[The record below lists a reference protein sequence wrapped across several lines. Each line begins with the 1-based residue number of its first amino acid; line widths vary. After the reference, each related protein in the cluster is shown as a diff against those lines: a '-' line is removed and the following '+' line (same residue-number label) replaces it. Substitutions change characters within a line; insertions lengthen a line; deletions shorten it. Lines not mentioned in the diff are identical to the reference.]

1 MALDCSEQRST
12 WSSDIMGS
20 AHEVSQENTTVE
32 HSILPTGRQER
43 IPRAMALKMV
53 LEGKSSHFQVGPEP

>member
-1 MALDCSEQRST
+1 
-12 WSSDIMGS
+12 MGS
-20 AHEVSQENTTVE
+20 AHEVSPENTTVE